1 MSRLLGT
8 MLLWLHAKLFNRV
21 PRVHSEPMY
30 RIITLLFAS
39 LLSLLS
45 LAAIAGAR
53 GEGSFENDDAV
64 DWIAECIQTVGG
76 KMIVEAFTTANDAKY
91 LEAPDGAAAVVAA
104 EIVAAAQGKA
114 SPSFPK
120 GLAAWL
126 AQQPR
131 LQIAALTPLAMQALK
146 KVRDPKASELKQLW
160 SEGKKNTW
168 EQKILELERRIGG
181 Q

>member
-1 MSRLLGT
+1 MWLQVNLLNREHT
-8 MLLWLHAKLFNRV
+8 LHF
-21 PRVHSEPMY
+21 EPMY

-45 LAAIAGAR
+45 IAAIAGAS

-64 DWIAECIQTVGG
+64 DWISECIQTVGG
-76 KMIVEAFTTANDAKY
+76 KMIVEALTTAIDTKY
-91 LEAPDGAAAVVAA
+91 LEAPDGSAAVVAS

-114 SPSFPK
+114 SSNFPK
-120 GLAAWL
+120 DLAAWL
-126 AQQPR
+126 ERQPR
-131 LQIAALTPLAMQALK
+131 LQIAALSPLALQALK

-168 EQKILELERRIGG
+168 EQKIFELERRLGG